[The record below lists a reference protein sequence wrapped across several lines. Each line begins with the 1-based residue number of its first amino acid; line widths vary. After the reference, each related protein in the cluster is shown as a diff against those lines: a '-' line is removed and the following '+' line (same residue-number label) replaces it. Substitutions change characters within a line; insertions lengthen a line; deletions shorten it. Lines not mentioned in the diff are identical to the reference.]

1 MVALGWLS
9 HHKTPLLTPWGVV
22 RGERRMHKEIS
33 VGDEYIHYLDYVDVY
48 TGVYIGSKLGKY
60 TL

>member
-1 MVALGWLS
+1 
-9 HHKTPLLTPWGVV
+9 
-22 RGERRMHKEIS
+22 MHKEIS

-60 TL
+60 TP